1 MKEIRVIETNMAR
14 GDLLKEAA
22 PLAFAPDKKG
32 PDGNEENIFN
42 IYDQVQYQ
50 EILGFGGA
58 FTEASA
64 LNFQGLTDEQKQEV
78 AD

>member
-1 MKEIRVIETNMAR
+1 MKKIRVIETNMEI

-22 PLAFAPDKKG
+22 PLKFVPDKKG
-32 PDGNEENIFN
+32 PDGNEGDIFN

-64 LNFQGLTDEQKQEV
+64 LNFKNKIII
-78 AD
+78 